1 MDGPAPGVWQ
11 GDRRSLRGIEG
22 RITGTGSGGVLKV
35 VSTLDRLL
43 RLDSSPLLGCP
54 GLGRCGRE
62 MAAPLSPH
70 VEQAPTQ
77 TWSLIGK
84 VLYFSSPLS
93 SISSSRLIP
102 WRTRRCRH
110 QCSRLKQP
118 FVRSRRTWVSPH
130 NLQRTACIHL
140 RTFFQP
146 IPSTAS
152 SVWSIL
158 HRRCWVSVQQ
168 GLTEHLR
175 EGINGNRKK
184 GVEER

>member
-1 MDGPAPGVWQ
+1 MTLDGPASGVWL
-11 GDRRSLRGIEG
+11 GDRGSLRGLED
-22 RITGTGSGGVLKV
+22 RITEMGSGGIRKV
-35 VSTLDRLL
+35 VSMLDRLL
-43 RLDSSPLLGCP
+43 RSESSPLLGCL
-54 GLGRCGRE
+54 GMGRCDWE
-62 MAAPLSPH
+62 TASPPSPH

-77 TWSLIGK
+77 TWSLIGNA
-84 VLYFSSPLS
+84 LYLSSPLS
-93 SISSSRLIP
+93 SISSFRLIP

-118 FVRSRRTWVSPH
+118 FMRSRRTWVSPH

-146 IPSTAS
+146 ISSTAS

-168 GLTEHLR
+168 GLIEHLYA
-175 EGINGNRKK
+175 GMNMY
-184 GVEER
+184 